1 MKLTRSPVRT
11 SALAAVAVILGW
23 LVTAPLPAAAAGFPT
38 VTAIKSCADL
48 ASVDLADIG
57 GAGSKV
63 TSATE
68 IDGNGRSF
76 CAIEGTLSPSIGFR
90 VELPETG
97 WTQRYLQVGCGGLC
111 GMINLDVGAADG
123 CLPVTQGDFVV
134 ATTDM
139 GHQGMDPSFGRDPQK
154 RVDFAYR
161 GVHLTSLAAKKLIAA
176 FYGQAEQRAYFTGC
190 SDGGREAVMEAL
202 RYPDDFDGIAA
213 GAPAMLF
220 QFQNSLHHA
229 WLALSN
235 TGADGKPI
243 VTAPRLPVL
252 HKAVVAA
259 CDGLDGLVDGLIS
272 DPRLCHFDPKTIE
285 CPADAT
291 DASACLTPTEVAAV
305 TKFYE
310 GPVDPATGIHLT
322 VGEEQYGSELAW
334 AGVFVP
340 QTADQPIFSSMIAL
354 GALQN
359 LIFAEEPPADYA
371 LTDLTFDA
379 ATVDLLKA
387 RHPLFDA
394 TSPDLKPFAEKGG
407 KLILWHGWADP
418 HISPLT
424 TIAFHEAVLK
434 EMGEAAVA
442 GFERLYLLPGVYHCG
457 NGEGMASVDLLTPLM
472 DWVEDGTA
480 PEAVTTRT
488 ATEGGNSFGLPTA
501 QKKERPADAPAIPA
515 EPPVTRERPVYPY
528 PALAKY
534 IGGDPNAAASYVKGE
549 PLHTAPTAAWAGEDF
564 FKPYQPA
571 AE

>member
-1 MKLTRSPVRT
+1 VP
-11 SALAAVAVILGW
+11 ALAAVAALLSW
-23 LVTAPLPAAAAGFPT
+23 LAGAPTPAAAADFAVVAAAKP
-38 VTAIKSCADL
+38 CAAL
-48 ASVDLADIG
+48 ASVDLSDIG
-57 GAGSKV
+57 GAGSEV
-63 TSATE
+63 TSASE
-68 IDGNGRSF
+68 IDGGGKTF
-76 CAIEGTLSPSIGFR
+76 CAIEGTLAPSIGFR
-90 VELPETG
+90 VELPATS

-111 GMINLDVGAADG
+111 GMINLEIGAADG
-123 CLPVTQGDFVV
+123 CVPVTEGNFVV

-139 GHQGMDPSFGRDPQK
+139 GHQGMDPGFGRDRQK

-176 FYGQAEQRAYFTGC
+176 YYGQPERRSYFTGC

-243 VTAPRLPVL
+243 VIASRLPIL

-272 DPRLCHFDPKTIE
+272 DPRLCHFDPRTIA
-285 CPADAT
+285 CAADAA
-291 DASACLTPTEVAAV
+291 DSSACLTSAEVAAV
-305 TKFYE
+305 RKFYE
-310 GPVDPATGIHLT
+310 GPIDAATGERLT

-340 QTADQPIFSSMIAL
+340 ETADQPIFSTTIAL

-359 LIFAEEPPADYA
+359 LIFAEDPPAGYTLA
-371 LTDLTFDA
+371 DLKFDK
-379 ATVDLLKA
+379 ATVDLLRA
-387 RHPLFDA
+387 RHRLFDA
-394 TSPDLKPFAEKGG
+394 TSPDLRPFAASGG

-424 TIAFHEAVLK
+424 TIAFHEALEK
-434 EMGEAAVA
+434 EMGTAAVA
-442 GFERLYLLPGVYHCG
+442 DFERFYLLPGVYHCG
-457 NGEGMASVDLLTPLM
+457 QGEGMASVDFLTPLM
-472 DWVEDGTA
+472 SWVEDGTA
-480 PEAVTTRT
+480 PDAVVTRAQT
-488 ATEGGNSFGLPTA
+488 DGGNSFGLPTTRDKA
-501 QKKERPADAPAIPA
+501 PPAGASAVPA
-515 EPPVTRERPVYPY
+515 EPPVLRSRPVYPY
-528 PALAKY
+528 PALARY
-534 IGGDPNAAASYVKGE
+534 VGGDPNAAASFVRGE
-549 PLHTAPTAAWAGEDF
+549 PLYTAPTKPWAGEDF
-564 FKPYQPA
+564 FRPYSPT